1 MLGQCRLVWLQCK
14 HRWILITIDFVHPT
28 SWPQIWTSSIWLQR
42 GFYFWSLSPDTQSSI
57 VAILTPVDQAPAGQ
71 TTEKG
76 QLVPARP
83 PSSTESLTWN
93 LHNAWG
99 QERVGGSAE
108 HFPGEYSP
116 AVQRWVWL
124 CNGNRNK
131 WCFRFYF
138 SAREP
143 HRTGML
149 KYTDVCSS
157 CAICW
162 EAESAIAD
170 FFLLSS
176 NFFFL
181 PESWLTHF
189 FWYRKQKQ
197 PHYPNYVDK

>member
-1 MLGQCRLVWLQCK
+1 MDINYNWLCAPNQ
-14 HRWILITIDFVHPT
+14 L
-28 SWPQIWTSSIWLQR
+28 QIWPSSIWLQR

-76 QLVPARP
+76 QSVPARP
-83 PSSTESLTWN
+83 PSSTEFLTWN

-124 CNGNRNK
+124 WNGNRNK

-149 KYTDVCSS
+149 KYTDVCYFCS
-157 CAICW
+157 ICW
-162 EAESAIAD
+162 EAESAITD
-170 FFLLSS
+170 FFFLLSS
-176 NFFFL
+176 IFFFYL
-181 PESWLTHF
+181 KVDWHISSDIENK
-189 FWYRKQKQ
+189 KQS
-197 PHYPNYVDK
+197 HYPNYVDK

>member
-1 MLGQCRLVWLQCK
+1 MDINYNWLCAPNQ
-14 HRWILITIDFVHPT
+14 L
-28 SWPQIWTSSIWLQR
+28 QIWPSSIWLQR

-124 CNGNRNK
+124 WNGNRNK

-138 SAREP
+138 SGN
-143 HRTGML
+143 HTGL
-149 KYTDVCSS
+149 G
-157 CAICW
+157 CW
-162 EAESAIAD
+162 SIPTCVIFVPFAGKQNQQSLI
-170 FFLLSS
+170 FFS
-176 NFFFL
+176 F
-181 PESWLTHF
+181 
-189 FWYRKQKQ
+189 K
-197 PHYPNYVDK
+197 